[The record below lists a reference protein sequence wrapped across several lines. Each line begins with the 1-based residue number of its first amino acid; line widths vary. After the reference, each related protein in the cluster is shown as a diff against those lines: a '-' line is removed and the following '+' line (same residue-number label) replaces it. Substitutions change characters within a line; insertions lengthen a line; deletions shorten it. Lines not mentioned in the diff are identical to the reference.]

1 MAARVVQ
8 KPENSFVQRKCADCE
23 EKEKVQRKSLADGVT
38 PFVQRKVDVGRTL
51 QRKENEEEEPV
62 QTKLIQ
68 RKGEEEE
75 EPAQAKGVQRKES
88 EEEEPVQ
95 TKLIQ
100 RKGEEEEEAAQ
111 AKGIQRKE
119 SEDEEPVQTKLIQR
133 KETEEE
139 EPVQAKLLSEGGFS
153 TSAIDGPLQDSKGKG
168 SRLSGS
174 VLRDMEAGFGVDL
187 GEVRIHTDQAAVE
200 MNQSVNAQAFTNG
213 WDIYFNQHRFDPG
226 TNEGKFLLAHELTH
240 TIQQAKAKGE
250 TLKPALSRAE
260 PEKLAVADEAQA
272 IESAKLQSVEEA
284 AELTAKSSLPPKE
297 SSIEKNL
304 PKSLPK
310 KAESKKSPT
319 LPACKPPAK
328 EKGDAVKAPKPN
340 AEATATKNQSA
351 PVGPP
356 TGETKLSIV
365 AQAPKCPA
373 NDPAFKKAKSIVRRD
388 AKKQADHEP
397 ANKKRTEMVASAA
410 LPMAEQNVQ
419 SGQEQQ
425 AANLEKAA
433 SPRPFDRFQFKEKLK
448 LTIASKMPK
457 TEDQAKAFA
466 GSSKLTEAKEEFKGI
481 VSEEKEKISGPLE
494 QTAEQPL
501 PAGKDLKP
509 DNIPIPEAKPG
520 DKPSQVPAG
529 LATPKPRTDSEIS
542 LNHKS
547 VELDNQM
554 SREGLTEKQL
564 AESEEPK
571 FEQALQ
577 SKKDA
582 QREIA
587 AAPDRYRQIEGQQL
601 EKTSKEADKKTKHE
615 LSTMSSTKSEK
626 NREVFGGQTA
636 KETQTEQRQ
645 KDIKDQ
651 IDGIYNQTKTDVEKI
666 LADLSSTV
674 EVTFSREVDQANET
688 FKANVRTRLDEH
700 YGFFTFDDKIAE
712 WAGLSDSV
720 KHIFLEEKELFLY
733 TMDLVLDDI
742 ASTVE
747 TELNHALQRIQLGR
761 TELENFKK
769 TLSTDELKFAEDL
782 FLEAGDKF
790 NELES
795 SVHESQDDLI
805 ESLSDAYV
813 ENVSK
818 LQEEFDKI
826 DEELSASWIADA
838 ISFIG
843 EVATAINK
851 LGQLLSSIASK
862 IGQYISDI
870 LASPKRFFNNLV
882 DGIKGGMDEF
892 RDHIDTYLEQGF
904 WMWLTGASGGTDIQ
918 IPKKMD
924 AEGMFS
930 LATQILGLTKE
941 FVLERIKTVLR
952 IPVDAFL
959 ALVDKAKEIGGKV
972 LEPVKI
978 LINQGIGALWVWVK
992 NEVSGHLTEI
1002 FDKLKVE
1009 IFQAIIKKF
1018 LLWVASLFIPG
1029 LGFIKLI
1036 QAAYK
1041 ALRWLVDNID
1051 RIVEIVNTFLDAV
1064 GLAVAG
1070 NVSAIKGKVVKALT
1084 NGVVIAID
1092 FLAKLVGLGN
1102 FSDKLQRG
1110 IEMLRKPVRKVIDMI
1125 LIKAKPI
1132 VRKIQKAIAKGVAK
1146 VKSGIRKVKEKGKVW
1161 VDKKVESGRTIIAK
1175 LFSWGKTK
1183 KQFKTKD
1190 GSIHH
1195 VFVEKIG
1202 NRAKLMVA
1210 SEKKNAKALLVELS
1224 ARYSSDK
1231 NKLKIIKRAIEITGL
1246 IDTQISVIEGLEN
1259 NLLKS
1264 KDDKAARAILGQIQ
1278 PHYDRLLVLE
1288 TLLTTNLFDILE
1300 ADDYKELIKIYAI
1313 EGQVGVHN
1321 AGPKK
1326 RGMFEADHQPSNKIL
1341 KTAAKE
1347 PSAPALLLQIAASRS
1362 KWASTITIGYPR
1374 HVKGRTWGSKAKGVA
1389 NEFKLKVIP
1398 QLVAAKS
1405 ISQQKMILET
1415 ALQREAIEDAKF
1427 MINLVNNTPISDDSV
1442 WGDIN
1447 KKPNAKKLKEIIIS
1461 QIEHGES
1468 IIISQKVSVPTKI

>member
-1 MAARVVQ
+1 VKEALVSETTVSPAASPQQQNVRQTSAFQALASDRSFFQTKLRVGSPNDPLEKEADDMAARVVQ

-38 PFVQRKVDVGRTL
+38 PFVQRKLDVGRTL
-51 QRKENEEEEPV
+51 QRKGNEEEKPV
-62 QTKLIQ
+62 QTKLLQ

-75 EPAQAKGVQRKES
+75 EPAQAKDIQRKES
-88 EEEEPVQ
+88 EEEEP
-95 TKLIQ
+95 L
-100 RKGEEEEEAAQ
+100 
-111 AKGIQRKE
+111 
-119 SEDEEPVQTKLIQR
+119 QTKLIQR

-139 EPVQAKLLSEGGFS
+139 EEPVQTKLLSEGGFS

-168 SRLSGS
+168 SRLSAS

-187 GEVRIHTDQAAVE
+187 GEVRIHTDHASVA
-200 MNQSVNAQAFTNG
+200 MNQAVHAQAFTNG

-240 TIQQAKAKGE
+240 TIQQAKANGE

-260 PEKLAVADEAQA
+260 PEKPAVANEAQA

-297 SSIEKNL
+297 SSTEKNL

-319 LPACKPPAK
+319 LPTCKPPAK
-328 EKGDAVKAPKPN
+328 KKGDTVEPAKPH
-340 AEATATKNQSA
+340 AEATDTKTQSPSVA
-351 PVGPP
+351 SPP
-356 TGETKLSIV
+356 TGETKPSIV

-373 NDPAFKKAKSIVRRD
+373 NDPAFKKAKSIVKRD

-466 GSSKLTEAKEEFKGI
+466 GSSKLTEAKEEFKGTI
-481 VSEEKEKISGPLE
+481 SEEKGKISGPLE
-494 QTAEQPL
+494 QTAKLPL

-509 DNIPIPEAKPG
+509 DNIPIPEPKPG
-520 DKPSQVPAG
+520 DKPSQVPTG
-529 LATPKPRTDSEIS
+529 LPAPKPRTDAEIS
-542 LNHKS
+542 LDHKS

-554 SREGLTEKQL
+554 TREGLTEKQL
-564 AESEEPK
+564 ADSEEPK

-601 EKTSKEADKKTKHE
+601 EKTSKEADKKTKRE

-651 IDGIYNQTKTDVEKI
+651 IDGIYNQTKTEVEKI

-674 EVTFSREVDQANET
+674 EATFSREVDQANET
-688 FKANVRTRLDEH
+688 FKANVRSRLDDH

-712 WAGLSDSV
+712 WAGLSAGV

-747 TELNHALQRIQLGR
+747 TELSNALQRIQLGR

-843 EVATAINK
+843 EVATAIKK
-851 LGQLLSSIASK
+851 LGQLLSSIASR

-892 RDHIDTYLEQGF
+892 RDNIDTYLERGF
-904 WMWLTGASGGTDIQ
+904 WMWLTGASGGTNIQ

-992 NEVSGHLTEI
+992 DEVSGHLTEI

-1070 NVSAIKGKVVKALT
+1070 NVSSIKGKVVKALT

-1146 VKSGIRKVKEKGKVW
+1146 VKRGLKKGKDW
-1161 VDKKVESGRTIIAK
+1161 A
-1175 LFSWGKTK
+1175 
-1183 KQFKTKD
+1183 
-1190 GSIHH
+1190 
-1195 VFVEKIG
+1195 
-1202 NRAKLMVA
+1202 
-1210 SEKKNAKALLVELS
+1210 
-1224 ARYSSDK
+1224 
-1231 NKLKIIKRAIEITGL
+1231 
-1246 IDTQISVIEGLEN
+1246 
-1259 NLLKS
+1259 
-1264 KDDKAARAILGQIQ
+1264 
-1278 PHYDRLLVLE
+1278 
-1288 TLLTTNLFDILE
+1288 
-1300 ADDYKELIKIYAI
+1300 
-1313 EGQVGVHN
+1313 VG
-1321 AGPKK
+1321 
-1326 RGMFEADHQPSNKIL
+1326 
-1341 KTAAKE
+1341 
-1347 PSAPALLLQIAASRS
+1347 
-1362 KWASTITIGYPR
+1362 
-1374 HVKGRTWGSKAKGVA
+1374 KAKGLTQA
-1389 NEFKLKVIP
+1389 GLPKDP
-1398 QLVAAKS
+1398 QLRLEMGMNKAVSMVNRLPGNFIGKALIMPTLTTIKVRYGFQKLEPKLEGGFWQLEGQINPSLTVKSVKKGNTNEDIKFTVGSYIKAMYHEGMWVAQITT
-1405 ISQQKMILET
+1405 ISEKNVTIKY
-1415 ALQREAIEDAKF
+1415 EDKRK
-1427 MINLVNNTPISDDSV
+1427 
-1442 WGDIN
+1442 GR
-1447 KKPNAKKLKEIIIS
+1447 EIIERGAFVKYVKDGLITEYDYDKTNRQKYLGSNIS
-1461 QIEHGES
+1461 RSELLLRYRNEGTFYRKIGSTEQIQYPMQKFGKWYNIDSCDASHEPTDAVTYWNRIGYKHGPLSTQVRAWMTNPKNYIFEPAS
-1468 IIISQKVSVPTKI
+1468 LNRSRGSRKGQTYRAPVKP